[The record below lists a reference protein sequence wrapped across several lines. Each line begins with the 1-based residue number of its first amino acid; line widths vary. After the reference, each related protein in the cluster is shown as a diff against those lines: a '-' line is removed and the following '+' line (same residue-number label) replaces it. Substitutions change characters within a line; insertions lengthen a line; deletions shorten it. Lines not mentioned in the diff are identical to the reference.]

1 MTPEIIDLLF
11 PNPLPSVAEIEAKYP
26 SRQLEAGQKVTRVAP
41 SPTGFMHVGGIYA
54 ALMSERVAHQ
64 SGGVFYLRV
73 EDTDQK
79 RKVDGATKVIS
90 NSLSR
95 YGIFADEGV
104 DEDGNSYGPYGSYTQ
119 SERKEIYQ
127 AYAKKLL
134 EEGQAYPCFCVTED
148 LDLMRKIQEK
158 QSMRPGYYGRF
169 AKCRTLSDDEI
180 LAKLKAGEP
189 WVLRFKS
196 PGNNEK
202 RMLIKDLL
210 KGDINMP
217 ENDLDIVILKGDG
230 LPTYHFAHAVDDH
243 LMGTTHV
250 IRGDEWVSSVPLH
263 IQLFVALGWKAP
275 KYGHYATLQKLDNG
289 NKRKLSKRHDPEANI
304 VYFWEKGYPEKALI
318 EYLLNLIN
326 ASFEDWRNK
335 NPDKD
340 AFEYPMSFNKI
351 SNTAGALFDF
361 QKLHSISKEVVARMT
376 ADEVYVA
383 VLNWAKEYNAPF
395 AEKLQNN
402 KDYVTA
408 ILNIE
413 RNIGK
418 KSRKDLIKWEDVE
431 ADMSYFFADWVRPD
445 LGEFKDE
452 LPLNPDEMR
461 QIGVDFKAVYNKND
475 DKDTWFKKIQE
486 IAEKHGFA
494 TDTKSYKASPE
505 SYKGSIIDVA
515 NVLRVLVTGRT
526 KSPDLYQIMQIMSD
540 ELLSSRL

>member
-11 PNPLPSVAEIEAKYP
+11 PNPLPTIAEIEAKYP
-26 SRQLEAGQKVTRVAP
+26 ARQLEAGQKVTRVAP

-79 RKVDGATKVIS
+79 RKVEGATEVIS

-104 DEDGNSYGPYGSYTQ
+104 DKDGHSYGPYGSYTQ

-134 EEGQAYPCFCVTED
+134 EEGVAYPCFCVTED

-169 AKCRTLSDDEI
+169 AKCRMLSDDEI

-230 LPTYHFAHAVDDH
+230 LPTYHFAHAIDDH

-402 KDYVTA
+402 KDYVIA

-431 ADMSYFFADWVRPD
+431 SDISYFFNDWQKPELD
-445 LGEFKDE
+445 SFKDE
-452 LPLNPDEMR
+452 LPLNSDEMR
-461 QIGVDFKAVYNKND
+461 QIGADFKAIYNKND
-475 DKDTWFKKIQE
+475 DKDIWFKKVQE
-486 IAEKHGFA
+486 VAGKHGFA

-505 SYKGSIIDVA
+505 SYKGSIIDIA

-540 ELLSSRL
+540 ELLSSRI